1 MANNPVMDRNPYFR
15 GQTMPNGYPSQ
26 TQYGQQYDAYGQPVY
41 GQQPG
46 VNQFAGQQAYAPQ
59 AAGGGVFTPGS
70 SASATMTYDDAMVK
84 TTVLLAFTIIT
95 AMLGA
100 FYAAGLF
107 LGAPPMAFGL
117 MIAAV
122 SSLMMTLTHYA
133 TGTAP
138 VIFGSGY
145 TTLGEW
151 WKAGLVMSVVNLLVF
166 VVVGGIW
173 WKALGYW

>member
-1 MANNPVMDRNPYFR
+1 MGWV
-15 GQTMPNGYPSQ
+15 G
-26 TQYGQQYDAYGQPVY
+26 
-41 GQQPG
+41 
-46 VNQFAGQQAYAPQ
+46 
-59 AAGGGVFTPGS
+59 
-70 SASATMTYDDAMVK
+70 ASALLLLIYMYAHYMFAS
-84 TTVLLAFTIIT
+84 TTAHIT

-117 MIAAV
+117 LIAAV

-151 WKAGLVMSVVNLLVF
+151 WKAGFVMSVVNLLVF